1 MKTSP
6 LFRELTREEFD
17 VALSWAAAEG
27 WNPGFHDAVAF
38 WATDP
43 EGFYGMFLHDE
54 LIGTASIVS
63 YGGIMG
69 FVGLFIVKPEWRGRG
84 WGTRFW
90 NYFIEKLSE
99 RLEPNAPM
107 ALDGVLA
114 MQPYYAR
121 SGFVFLHRNLRMAGT
136 GEAAGARAGLL
147 ELKEISLDRLVNFD
161 ARFFGV
167 HRPDFLKHWVSP
179 AGGLGLARMLH
190 GEILGIGVVRPCL
203 NGFKIGPLFAGACD
217 VAEEIYCALSRHA
230 ADHPLF
236 LDIPE
241 CNPGARALAERHG
254 LKEIFGCARMV
265 RGPEPDLPWQE
276 IFGVTT
282 FELG

>member
-1 MKTSP
+1 VKTAP

-17 VALSWAAAEG
+17 VAFSWAAAEG
-27 WNPGFHDAVAF
+27 WNPGYHDAETF

-43 EGFYGMFLHDE
+43 GGFYGMFLRDE

-90 NYFIEKLSE
+90 NYFIERLSE

-107 ALDGVLA
+107 ALDGVFA
-114 MQPYYAR
+114 MQSYYAR

-136 GEAAGARAGLL
+136 GETGGSNEGFM
-147 ELKEISLDRLVNFD
+147 ELKGIPFERVVNFD
-161 ARFFGV
+161 ARFFGTP
-167 HRPDFLKHWVSP
+167 RPGFLRGWLAP
-179 AGGLGLARMLH
+179 EGGLGLARVTN
-190 GEILGIGVVRPCL
+190 GEILGMGVVRPCFQ
-203 NGFKIGPLFAGACD
+203 GFKIGPLFAESAD
-217 VAEEIYCALSRHA
+217 IAEDIYGALSNHA
-230 ADHPLF
+230 AGKSLF
-236 LDIPE
+236 LDVPE
-241 CNPGARALAERHG
+241 INLEARMLADRHG
-254 LKEIFGCARMV
+254 LKEVFGCARMV
-265 RGPEPDLPWQE
+265 RGPIFELPWQQV
-276 IFGVTT
+276 FGVTT